1 MTPIKFPHQ
10 QFLENNSEVLAT
22 HPLPDMLQKRIRG
35 FEALQQDLEHTT
47 YEDHQQLLSKLEKL
61 SYELDED
68 LEEYFE
74 PYLENNEEED
84 DEPESRSLDEQLLP
98 PEMTRQAPFVEQQ
111 HDTGSQRSK
120 AGSTET
126 GPPDEKV
133 INRKPLSLGT
143 SGQSDEDILAQL
155 VKDRM
160 SFIHPDELFKKG
172 FKSTLG
178 PRTVFVGRFILQ
190 RGKYETCY
198 RIGLRGE

>member
-1 MTPIKFPHQ
+1 MTAIKFPHQ
-10 QFLENNSEVLAT
+10 QFLENNSEVFAT
-22 HPLPDMLQKRIRG
+22 HPLPDMLQKRIQG
-35 FEALQQDLEHTT
+35 FESLRQDLEHTT
-47 YEDHQQLLSKLEKL
+47 DEDQQQLLSKLEKL

-84 DEPESRSLDEQLLP
+84 NEPETRPLQDQPLH
-98 PEMTRQAPFVEQQ
+98 PEVTRQSPFVEQQ
-111 HDTGSQRSK
+111 HDTGSRRSK
-120 AGSTET
+120 AGSTEKAS
-126 GPPDEKV
+126 PDEKV
-133 INRKPLSLGT
+133 INRKPSSSGA

-155 VKDRM
+155 VKNRM

-172 FKSTLG
+172 FKSMLG
-178 PRTVFVGRFILQ
+178 LRTVFVGKFILQ